1 MQITNKKNK
10 EKQNIISYGT
20 HTGTSKNVN
29 HLQFYHTCT
38 QFFISFFTVK
48 KIGNLNTWWKEHA
61 PVENV
66 QPRHWEETIL
76 QYQYCINIEL
86 THKNTPTKTSQFNK
100 MIACYRQR
108 QGEPAKTKKDTQ
120 REKKQTEGAL
130 RGVYLRRNRWMCSFS
145 GSLPVSVVSLSVREQ
160 HMLTVCENM
169 PLPCAWEQEWILR
182 AVLSVDYLQST
193 EFCSLAA

>member
-20 HTGTSKNVN
+20 HTATSKNVN

-38 QFFISFFTVK
+38 QFILFYFFYSKENRQFKYMMKRTRTCWKCAAKALRRNRLAISILYK
-48 KIGNLNTWWKEHA
+48 
-61 PVENV
+61 
-66 QPRHWEETIL
+66 HW
-76 QYQYCINIEL
+76 